1 MWVSECVLN
10 CRIKCQLGN
19 VDILLSM
26 CFSFGVPLFFFQIG
40 NCTAVTA
47 LCERQS
53 CIADTELIIFWQLF
67 CSIRSCF
74 FVLIYAH
81 SEAAKKRKTKDGV
94 SSAFTC
100 LGHVVFT
107 AGARLPRS
115 MTGRFTADGCMVCLF
130 YTVSKNWT
138 WKFGDNFV
146 KS

>member
-10 CRIKCQLGN
+10 CRIKFQLGN

-94 SSAFTC
+94 SSAFKC
-100 LGHVVFT
+100 LGHVVY
-107 AGARLPRS
+107 RRRKPPKVD
-115 MTGRFTADGCMVCLF
+115 DGKVHCWRVVCLF